1 MNPVVQ
7 LQDIKLMFNNWF
19 NKWINFSVS
28 DLVLVSE
35 NKRISTSSQV
45 GKGSDV

>member
-1 MNPVVQ
+1 MDPVVQ
-7 LQDIKLMFNNWF
+7 FQDIKLTFNNCF

-35 NKRISTSSQV
+35 NKRISTCPQV

>member
-1 MNPVVQ
+1 MDPVVQ
-7 LQDIKLMFNNWF
+7 FQDIKLMFNSWF
-19 NKWINFSVS
+19 NKWTNFSVS

-35 NKRISTSSQV
+35 NKRISTSPQV